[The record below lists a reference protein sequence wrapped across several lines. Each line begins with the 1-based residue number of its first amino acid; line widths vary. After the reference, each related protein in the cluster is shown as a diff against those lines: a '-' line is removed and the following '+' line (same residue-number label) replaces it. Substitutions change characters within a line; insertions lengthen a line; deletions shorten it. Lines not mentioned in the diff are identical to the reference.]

1 MPTVHAVCLSQAKH
15 TRKHETPAAEV
26 RVDFGLVGDAHAGSG
41 RQVSLLALEAI
52 HRMGELLPGLG
63 PGDFAENLTLEGL
76 NPALLPVGQRLRIG
90 ERVLL
95 EITQI
100 GKTCHHGC
108 EIRRLAGDCIMPRE
122 GVFAKVLAG
131 GTVRQG
137 DEVTLLD

>member
-1 MPTVHAVCLSQAKH
+1 MPMLHAICLSSEKH
-15 TRKHETPAAEV
+15 TRKQEAPEAEV
-26 RVDFGLVGDAHAGSG
+26 RKNYGLVGDAHAGSG

-52 HRMGELLPGLG
+52 GRMAELLPGLK
-63 PGDFAENLTLEGL
+63 PGDFAENLTLTGL
-76 NPALLPVGQRLRIG
+76 NPAILPVGQRLRVG
-90 ERVLL
+90 EVLL

-131 GTVRQG
+131 GALRKG
-137 DEVTLLD
+137 DRVDLVD

>member
-1 MPTVHAVCLSQAKH
+1 MPTLHAICLSEEKH
-15 TRKHETPAAEV
+15 VRKHEVPEAEV
-26 RVDFGLVGDAHAGSG
+26 REDFGLVGDAHAGSG

-52 HRMGELLPGLG
+52 GRMCELLPGLK

-76 NPALLPVGQRLRIG
+76 NPAILPVGQRLRVG
-90 ERVLL
+90 EQVLL

-131 GTVRQG
+131 GALRKG
-137 DEVTLLD
+137 DEVVLLD